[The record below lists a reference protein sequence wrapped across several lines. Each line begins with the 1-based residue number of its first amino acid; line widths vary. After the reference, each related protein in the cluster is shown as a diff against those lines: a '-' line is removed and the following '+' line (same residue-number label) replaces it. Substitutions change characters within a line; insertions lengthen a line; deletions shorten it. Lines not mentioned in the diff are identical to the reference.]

1 MSTRRPAEQEHFG
14 SALPGDAQA
23 DSPRRDP
30 EMVNDDAGE
39 SAAPEVVVR
48 DFFEAVFNDGDLDA
62 IERFI
67 APDHINHDPTAP
79 EVPPGPNGVR
89 TLAQYCRGAFPDIEY
104 SIEEIFSSE
113 DRVAHR
119 WRFTGTHEGDLMG
132 IEPTGRRVEVM
143 GIEINR
149 LDRGKIADSWAIS
162 DADGLRKQL
171 EE

>member
-1 MSTRRPAEQEHFG
+1 METVPMSEKAGVP
-14 SALPGDAQA
+14 
-23 DSPRRDP
+23 P
-30 EMVNDDAGE
+30 EA
-39 SAAPEVVVR
+39 VVR
-48 DFFEAVFNDGDLDA
+48 GFFEAVFNGGDLDA

-67 APDHINHDPTAP
+67 APDHANHDPTAP
-79 EVPPGPNGVR
+79 EVPPGPKGVR
-89 TLAQYCRGAFPDIEY
+89 ILAQHYRAAFPDIEY

-119 WRFTGTHEGDLMG
+119 WTFTGTHEGELMG
-132 IEPTGRRVEVM
+132 IEPTGRQVQVV

-149 LDRGKIADSWAIS
+149 LHRGKIADSWAIS